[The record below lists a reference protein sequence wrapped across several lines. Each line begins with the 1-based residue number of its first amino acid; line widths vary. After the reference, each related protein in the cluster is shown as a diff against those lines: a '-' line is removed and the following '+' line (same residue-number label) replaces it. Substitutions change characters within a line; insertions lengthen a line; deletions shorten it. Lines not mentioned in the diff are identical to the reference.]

1 MFRIFQASNESSLA
15 SEPWARRE
23 TPMLSANP
31 GYTLTATQ
39 ALSFTKTS
47 TTLLSMNILRCR
59 GSPGPR
65 AIAVVSGALDSAPG
79 NIEE

>member
-1 MFRIFQASNESSLA
+1 MFLIFQASKETSLA

-23 TPMLSANP
+23 TPTLSANP

-47 TTLLSMNILRCR
+47 TTLLSINILSLR
-59 GSPGPR
+59 GSSGSR
-65 AIAVVSGALDSAPG
+65 AIGVVSGALDNTPG